1 MTTHNALV
9 DRDSNWD
16 TFYEQYLQPFWQQYA
31 QNLQYQTPDGLTL
44 YYALIEHP
52 QPSDLVI
59 LLPGRVETY
68 LKYQEVI
75 YDLYQ
80 AGFSVLT
87 LDHRGQ
93 GMSSRMLSDPEKGYV
108 NNFNDYAHDLQAVIE
123 HSKVANKYKKVH
135 CLAHSMGAAI
145 ALAWINQYTENS
157 NFANANIPQLSS
169 IVLSAPMLGINA
181 GPLNQTAALWVAK
194 ISQKLSQ
201 IICKEPPFFI
211 GQHGYFKQKFEHN
224 VLCSSP
230 ARFKFAHTLQAQH
243 KLGGVTTKWLEQA
256 LVIINQ
262 AKRIAPKIKCKLLLL
277 QAQNELV
284 VSKKS
289 QDLWIKSA
297 LDSGV
302 NCKKSQITLAKHEIL
317 METDAI
323 RTPVMREIIAF
334 MQSQ

>member
-1 MTTHNALV
+1 MTTHNALL

-16 TFYEQYLQPFWQQYA
+16 TFYEQYLTPFWQQHA
-31 QNLQYQTPDGLTL
+31 QNQQYRTPDGLTL
-44 YYALIEHP
+44 CYALTEQT

-108 NNFNDYAHDLQAVIE
+108 NNFNDYAHDLQAVIK
-123 HSKVANKYKKVH
+123 HSQTTKRYKRVH

-145 ALAWINQYTENS
+145 ALAWINQYS
-157 NFANANIPQLSS
+157 VKLHSM
-169 IVLSAPMLGINA
+169 VLSAPMLGINA
-181 GPLNQTAALWVAK
+181 GPLNQTTALWVAK
-194 ISQKLSQ
+194 ISQQLSQ
-201 IICKEPPFFI
+201 LVCKEPPFFI
-211 GQHGYFKQKFEHN
+211 GQHGYFKQKFSNN

-230 ARFKFAHTLQAQH
+230 ARFKFAHTLQAQY

-297 LDSGV
+297 LNSGV
-302 NCKKSQITLAKHEIL
+302 NCKKSQIALAKHEIL